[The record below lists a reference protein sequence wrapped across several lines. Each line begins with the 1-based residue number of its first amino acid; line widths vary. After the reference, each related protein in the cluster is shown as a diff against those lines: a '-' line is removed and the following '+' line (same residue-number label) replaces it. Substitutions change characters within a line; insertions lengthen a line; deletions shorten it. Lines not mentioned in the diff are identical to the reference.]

1 MSTNADGLGSQS
13 ASFFP
18 FNRAPIPESYISRP
32 VRFDDG
38 PYARKH
44 IMVRLAEMQKADV
57 GRKCGLRDRRPLD
70 PPPVAR
76 LRLYEVRDPGVEIF
90 RGEEITD
97 LAEVDSH
104 GWMCHVDLFPV
115 PLSAGSPL
123 SLQHPES
130 SSLHGV
136 PDYPVSDQ
144 SRPQYTFPPPS
155 PPRTTG
161 DKIFPGLS
169 SKGTVRFGHESTYS
183 NGVTS
188 PAIYGTGLPS
198 PVATYYN
205 GIPILESSACTAF
218 IVGTTVASSTVLKY
232 EGTKQIIFTF
242 SDIAVREDGDYFLR
256 YRVFNTMH
264 HVLGDTP
271 IPILAEC
278 SGGPFKVYSTKDFP
292 GLRASTDLTKQISL
306 SGTRV
311 NARERERKRR
321 RSFHTG
327 WHYEEMQST
336 LFVPGPPAPQAGTS
350 ASTSVARTDMHHYYT
365 DEYHWPGRGPD
376 NYAEWRRAKGGSF

>member
-1 MSTNADGLGSQS
+1 
-13 ASFFP
+13 
-18 FNRAPIPESYISRP
+18 
-32 VRFDDG
+32 
-38 PYARKH
+38 
-44 IMVRLAEMQKADV
+44 
-57 GRKCGLRDRRPLD
+57 
-70 PPPVAR
+70 
-76 LRLYEVRDPGVEIF
+76 
-90 RGEEITD
+90 
-97 LAEVDSH
+97 
-104 GWMCHVDLFPV
+104 MCHVDLFPV

-242 SDIAVREDGDYFLR
+242 SVCEPFAHCWPP
-256 YRVFNTMH
+256 T
-264 HVLGDTP
+264 HVLLRAGHRCAGGRRLLPP
-271 IPILAEC
+271 IPGIQH
-278 SGGPFKVYSTKDFP
+278 D
-292 GLRASTDLTKQISL
+292 
-306 SGTRV
+306 
-311 NARERERKRR
+311 
-321 RSFHTG
+321 
-327 WHYEEMQST
+327 
-336 LFVPGPPAPQAGTS
+336 AP
-350 ASTSVARTDMHHYYT
+350 R
-365 DEYHWPGRGPD
+365 PGR
-376 NYAEWRRAKGGSF
+376 YADSHSRRVLRRAVQGLQYKGLPWPAGIDGPHQGACSPPRCPPVY